1 MATKV
6 STIVGIR
13 SALEKEVRPGI
24 YEYDFKEQPV
34 KATLLQSGTFV
45 DDATS
50 GNQNERP
57 NIRIS
62 FLLSND
68 KTDRLSRLMYIVYF
82 GVKYKITNID
92 RTQDPAVIVT
102 LGEVWH
108 G

>member
-6 STIVGIR
+6 TTIVGIR
-13 SALEKEVRPGI
+13 SASETEIRPGI
-24 YEYDFKEQPV
+24 YEYTFTDQTV
-34 KATLLQSGTFV
+34 KATLLQSGSFI

-68 KTDRLSRLMYIVYF
+68 DTDRLSRLMYCQYY

-92 RTQDPAVIVT
+92 RTQSPQVIIT